1 MAEQQM
7 TFGDFAGEIYERTG
21 IDLLLYKQEQML
33 RRLRGSMARCGAHN
47 FAEYLR
53 LLDSDASVWQAFL
66 ERLTI
71 NVSELFRNTGHYD
84 VLRERVLPQLA
95 AMTRRL
101 RIWSAGCSYGA
112 EPVSLSITVREKC
125 PGLPFEIVAT
135 DIDDSILHTAARGV
149 FAESE
154 LRDVSRDVRE
164 RWFHECGEQWRA
176 RADTVSPI
184 RYIRH
189 NLLADPAPGVFD
201 LIVCRNVVIYFTD
214 EAKERVNRMF
224 SAALKRG
231 GYLFV
236 GGTERVADF
245 ERLGLSNPV
254 PFFYR
259 KSGEAAARESDQQAA

>member
-1 MAEQQM
+1 M
-7 TFGDFAGEIYERTG
+7 TFEDFAGEVYERTG
-21 IDLLLYKQEQML
+21 IDLMLYKQEQML
-33 RRLRGSMARCGAHN
+33 RRLRGSMARCGAHT

-53 LLDSDASVWQAFL
+53 LLDSDTSVWQAFL
-66 ERLTI
+66 DRLTI
-71 NVSELFRNTGHYD
+71 NVSELFRNSDHYD
-84 VLRERVLPQLA
+84 VLGERVLPQLA
-95 AMTRRL
+95 ATARRL

-112 EPVSLSITVREKC
+112 EPVSLSILVRERC
-125 PGLPFEIVAT
+125 PGLPFEILAT
-135 DIDDSILHTAARGV
+135 DIYDSILHTAARGV
-149 FAESE
+149 FAGSD
-154 LRDVSRDVRE
+154 LREVNRDVRE
-164 RWFHECGEQWRA
+164 RWFQQCGEHWRA
-176 RADTVSPI
+176 RADTLSPI
-184 RYIRH
+184 RYVRH

-214 EAKERVNRMF
+214 DAKARVNRMF

-259 KSGEAAARESDQQAA
+259 KSGEAAARESDPQAA